1 MNIPELTF
9 IETHFFSNSRKLSHM
24 KLVIVNVFSKSKSS
38 FVVDFKCKFNVNRLD
53 LLSGNNKNCLGVIV

>member
-38 FVVDFKCKFNVNRLD
+38 FVVDLNVNLT
-53 LLSGNNKNCLGVIV
+53 